1 MSVKGEIMKKLLFI
15 VGFIGL
21 ITGALSLLLSAFFRH
36 GYYNVLDGSG
46 DLYASLH
53 QRMIVCFVVGVILA
67 AVGIA
72 SMVIRAKL

>member
-1 MSVKGEIMKKLLFI
+1 MKKLLFI

-46 DLYASLH
+46 DVYASLH
-53 QRMIVCFVVGVILA
+53 QRVIVFFVIGVILA
-67 AVGIA
+67 VIGIA
-72 SMVIRAKL
+72 SMVIRSKL

>member
-1 MSVKGEIMKKLLFI
+1 MKKLLFI

-21 ITGALSLLLSAFFRH
+21 ITGVLSLLLSAFFRH

-53 QRMIVCFVVGVILA
+53 QRMIVCFVIGIILV

>member
-1 MSVKGEIMKKLLFI
+1 MKKLLFI

-46 DLYASLH
+46 DLSASLH
-53 QRMIVCFVVGVILA
+53 QRMIVFSVVGIILA

>member
-1 MSVKGEIMKKLLFI
+1 MKKLLFI

-21 ITGALSLLLSAFFRH
+21 ITGVLSLLLSAFFRH

-53 QRMIVCFVVGVILA
+53 QRMIVFFVVGVILV

>member
-1 MSVKGEIMKKLLFI
+1 MKKLLFI

-46 DLYASLH
+46 DLYASMH
-53 QRMIVCFVVGVILA
+53 QRMVVFFVIGFGLAVIGFA
-67 AVGIA
+67 G
-72 SMVIRAKL
+72 MGIRAKL

>member
-1 MSVKGEIMKKLLFI
+1 MKKLLFI

-21 ITGALSLLLSAFFRH
+21 ITGVLSLLLSAFFRH

-53 QRMIVCFVVGVILA
+53 QRMIVFFVVGIILA

>member
-1 MSVKGEIMKKLLFI
+1 MKKLLFI

-21 ITGALSLLLSAFFRH
+21 ITGVLSLLLSAFFRH

-53 QRMIVCFVVGVILA
+53 QRMIVFFVVGVILA

>member
-1 MSVKGEIMKKLLFI
+1 MKKLLFI

-53 QRMIVCFVVGVILA
+53 QRMIVFFVVGVILA
-67 AVGIA
+67 VIGIA
-72 SMVIRAKL
+72 SMVIRAKR

>member
-1 MSVKGEIMKKLLFI
+1 MKKLLVI
-15 VGFIGL
+15 VGCIGL
-21 ITGALSLLLSAFFRH
+21 ITGVLSLLLSAFFRH

-53 QRMIVCFVVGVILA
+53 QRMIVFFVVGVILA
-67 AVGIA
+67 VIGIA

>member
-1 MSVKGEIMKKLLFI
+1 MKKLLFI

-21 ITGALSLLLSAFFRH
+21 ITGALSLLLSVFFRH

-53 QRMIVCFVVGVILA
+53 QRMIVFFVVGVILA
-67 AVGIA
+67 VVGIA

>member
-1 MSVKGEIMKKLLFI
+1 MKKLLFI

-21 ITGALSLLLSAFFRH
+21 ITGVLSLLLSAFFRH

-46 DLYASLH
+46 DLYAGLH
-53 QRMIVCFVVGVILA
+53 QRMIVCFVIGIILV

>member
-1 MSVKGEIMKKLLFI
+1 MKKLLFI

-53 QRMIVCFVVGVILA
+53 QRMIVFFVVGVILA

>member
-1 MSVKGEIMKKLLFI
+1 MKKLLFI

-53 QRMIVCFVVGVILA
+53 QRMIVCFVIGIILV

>member
-1 MSVKGEIMKKLLFI
+1 MKKLLFI

-21 ITGALSLLLSAFFRH
+21 ITCALSLLLSAFFRH

-53 QRMIVCFVVGVILA
+53 QRMIVCFVIGIILV

>member
-1 MSVKGEIMKKLLFI
+1 MKKLLFI

-21 ITGALSLLLSAFFRH
+21 ITGVLSLLLSAFFRH

-53 QRMIVCFVVGVILA
+53 QRMIVCFVIGIILA

>member
-1 MSVKGEIMKKLLFI
+1 MKKLLFI

-46 DLYASLH
+46 DVYASLH
-53 QRMIVCFVVGVILA
+53 QRMIVFFVIGVILA